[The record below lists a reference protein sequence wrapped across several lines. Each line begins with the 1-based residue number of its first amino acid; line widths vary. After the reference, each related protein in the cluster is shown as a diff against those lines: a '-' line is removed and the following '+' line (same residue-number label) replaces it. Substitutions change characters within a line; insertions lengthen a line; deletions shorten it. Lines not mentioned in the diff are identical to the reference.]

1 METSGRACRDGLH
14 EPLSARLGDGAEVVD
29 EIGLR
34 HADASILDGQSAAR
48 LVGNYADAQLRLRV
62 EIGLVL
68 ETLIADLVEG
78 IRGVGDQLAQEHI
91 LVGVEGADDDF
102 CLGPNIAVR

>member
-1 METSGRACRDGLH
+1 MV
-14 EPLSARLGDGAEVVD
+14 PRLLTRS
-29 EIGLR
+29 IGLR
-34 HADASILDGQSAAR
+34 HADAGILDGQSVVR

-62 EIGLVL
+62 ELGLVL

-78 IRGVGDQLAQEHI
+78 IRGVGDQLAQEHL
-91 LVGVEGADDDF
+91 LVGVEGVDDDF